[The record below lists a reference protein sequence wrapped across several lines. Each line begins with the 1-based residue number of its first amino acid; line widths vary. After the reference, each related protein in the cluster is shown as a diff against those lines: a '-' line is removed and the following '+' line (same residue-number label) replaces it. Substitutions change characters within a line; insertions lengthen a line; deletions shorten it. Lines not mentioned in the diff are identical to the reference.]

1 MFAFLYN
8 FSVIRPIHKIQNYI
22 QKTTLPRCRS
32 FLLCYNYHIQIIVNL
47 MKKKLLWL
55 EDDALLGVVFSK
67 ALENTE
73 FELIHVRD
81 GKEAIETLKQT
92 VPHIIMV
99 DLMVPGEID
108 GFGVLEAINNDL
120 RLKQVPKIVLSNL
133 SNQSD
138 IDRARRFGVE
148 NFIVKASSSIDLII
162 DQLRAQVAGK

>member
-1 MFAFLYN
+1 MLQYPYTN
-8 FSVIRPIHKIQNYI
+8 N
-22 QKTTLPRCRS
+22 L
-32 FLLCYNYHIQIIVNL
+32 II

-81 GKEAIETLKQT
+81 GKEAIETLKQI
-92 VPHIIMV
+92 VPNIIMV

-108 GFGVLEAINNDL
+108 GFGVLEAINTDMRL
-120 RLKQVPKIVLSNL
+120 RTIPKIVLSNL

-138 IDRARRFGVE
+138 IDRARRLGVE
-148 NFIVKASSSIDLII
+148 IFIVKASSSLDLII
-162 DQLRAQVAGK
+162 DQLRSQVADK

>member
-1 MFAFLYN
+1 
-8 FSVIRPIHKIQNYI
+8 
-22 QKTTLPRCRS
+22 
-32 FLLCYNYHIQIIVNL
+32 

-81 GKEAIETLKQT
+81 GKEAIETLKQM
-92 VPHIIMV
+92 VPNIIMV

-108 GFGVLEAINNDL
+108 GFGVLEAISVDM
-120 RLKQVPKIVLSNL
+120 RLKTIPKIVLSNL

-138 IDRARRFGVE
+138 IDRARRLGVE
-148 NFIVKASSSIDLII
+148 VFIVKASSSLDLII
-162 DQLRAQVAGK
+162 DQLRAQVDQK

>member
-1 MFAFLYN
+1 MGDLILLYAD
-8 FSVIRPIHKIQNYI
+8 FQR
-22 QKTTLPRCRS
+22 TTLSRCRS
-32 FLLCYNYHIQIIVNL
+32 FLLCYNTPIPIITIF

-81 GKEAIETLKQT
+81 GKEAIETLKQI
-92 VPHIIMV
+92 VPNIIMV

-108 GFGVLEAINNDL
+108 GFGVLEAISVDM
-120 RLKQVPKIVLSNL
+120 RLKTIPKIVLSNL

-138 IDRARRFGVE
+138 IDRARRLGVE
-148 NFIVKASSSIDLII
+148 VFIVKASSSLDLII
-162 DQLRAQVAGK
+162 DQLRAQVDQK

>member
-1 MFAFLYN
+1 
-8 FSVIRPIHKIQNYI
+8 
-22 QKTTLPRCRS
+22 
-32 FLLCYNYHIQIIVNL
+32 

-81 GKEAIETLKQT
+81 GKEAIETLKQM
-92 VPHIIMV
+92 VPNIIMV

-108 GFGVLEAINNDL
+108 GFGVLEAISVDM
-120 RLKQVPKIVLSNL
+120 RLKTIPKIVLSNL

-138 IDRARRFGVE
+138 IDRARRLGVE
-148 NFIVKASSSIDLII
+148 VFIVKASSSLDLII
-162 DQLRAQVAGK
+162 DQLRAKVDQK

>member
-1 MFAFLYN
+1 
-8 FSVIRPIHKIQNYI
+8 
-22 QKTTLPRCRS
+22 
-32 FLLCYNYHIQIIVNL
+32 

-81 GKEAIETLKQT
+81 GKEAIETLKQI
-92 VPHIIMV
+92 VPNIIMV

-108 GFGVLEAINNDL
+108 GFGVLEAISVDM
-120 RLKQVPKIVLSNL
+120 RLKTIPKIVLSNL

-138 IDRARRFGVE
+138 IDRARRLGVE
-148 NFIVKASSSIDLII
+148 VFIVKASSSLDLII
-162 DQLRAQVAGK
+162 DQLRAQVDQK

>member
-1 MFAFLYN
+1 
-8 FSVIRPIHKIQNYI
+8 
-22 QKTTLPRCRS
+22 
-32 FLLCYNYHIQIIVNL
+32 

-81 GKEAIETLKQT
+81 GKEAIETLKQI
-92 VPHIIMV
+92 VPNIIMV

-108 GFGVLEAINNDL
+108 GFGVLEAINTDMRL
-120 RLKQVPKIVLSNL
+120 RTIPKIVLSNL

-138 IDRARRFGVE
+138 IDRARRLGVE
-148 NFIVKASSSIDLII
+148 IFIVKASSSLDLII
-162 DQLRAQVAGK
+162 DQLRSQVADK